1 MGSTPV
7 MGDERPRR
15 PSGEQVA
22 EDAEGERQQ
31 ALGDPLDQSG
41 DGLGEV
47 LAESQLALEVGEH
60 RLDDEANTGLFKLG
74 RRSFAEAVALGGDE
88 LDAEELERALELAPP
103 KPLSQDA
110 GGLAAGEHDHR
121 FAFLARFPTRS

>member
-1 MGSTPV
+1 
-7 MGDERPRR
+7 MGDERPGR
-15 PSGEQVA
+15 PSGEEVA

-60 RLDDEANTGLFKLG
+60 QLDDEANTGLFKLG

-88 LDAEELERALELAPP
+88 LDAEELERALGSRP
-103 KPLSQDA
+103 PLSQDA
-110 GGLAAGEHDHR
+110 GRLAAGEHDHR
-121 FAFLARFPTRS
+121 FAFLASLGPSRS